1 MSRPT
6 SGHRRPAG
14 PVAGRQQ
21 RLDRGPGLDPLLTAP
36 RGQHAAGLVGDDAVG
51 GRVGG
56 SADDH
61 LARLG
66 GGLQP
71 AGGVDD
77 VAHRGDRAAGPQR
90 AHQHLAGVDPDPH
103 ADLRSVARA
112 SRRSAS
118 ATVAGAIAAIVCCMR
133 SAART
138 ARSASSS
145 WAIGAPNRA
154 TMASPTILSTR
165 PPNSAMSS
173 TSRSN
178 QPSTRFLTF
187 SGSSGSAREV

>member
-1 MSRPT
+1 MGPPTTTSPGWAEVCSRLAVLTTSPIAVIAPPARSAPT
-6 SGHRRPAG
+6 STS
-14 PVAGRQQ
+14 PV
-21 RLDRGPGLDPLLTAP
+21 LTPIRIRICGTVLMAI
-36 RGQHAAGLVGDDAVG
+36 
-51 GRVGG
+51 G
-56 SADDH
+56 SAS
-61 LARLG
+61 G
-66 GGLQP
+66 
-71 AGGVDD
+71 
-77 VAHRGDRAAGPQR
+77 
-90 AHQHLAGVDPDPH
+90 
-103 ADLRSVARA
+103 S
-112 SRRSAS
+112 SSAS
-118 ATVAGAIAAIVCCMR
+118 ASTVAGAIAAMVCCMR
-133 SAART
+133 NAART